1 MDYPHLV
8 RRLVI
13 AGTSYRL
20 GPVGKEIQMQYAQ
33 LLADGRYRESARAM
47 APLIADSGFSQW
59 IVGWMMWVIEPL
71 GRSADASDMIKTLLA
86 EDDFN
91 AEDSL
96 HKITALT
103 LVIGGD
109 RDIVYP
115 PELVRRTAELI
126 PNAQC
131 IMYKGRKHSQIFTD
145 LRFVPDTIS
154 FLTQ

>member
-59 IVGWMMWVIEPL
+59 IIGWMMWVIEPL

-86 EDDFN
+86 ED
-91 AEDSL
+91 SL
-96 HKITALT
+96 HKITAPT
-103 LVIGGD
+103 LVIGVD

-115 PELVRRTAELI
+115 PELVRRTAESI